1 MAQKNYTDCN
11 QARFMASTASSQTHT
26 RAVWQIDQSAS
37 RISSVGNFPPGIA
50 PKPVRR
56 SRRRDQ
62 VRRGPPRVVRE
73 PRRGHGSGGGTKRR
87 TRRVARTPCCRDTA
101 KATARPASWVVSAA
115 RTHSTI
121 AVAKSLPPWLC
132 PRSRALVSP
141 IYTHLHHAEWTAT
154 RSIE

>member
-1 MAQKNYTDCN
+1 MAIKNYTDCN
-11 QARFMASTASSQTHT
+11 QARLLAITASSQTHT
-26 RAVWQIDQSAS
+26 RAVWQIDQSAL

-56 SRRRDQ
+56 SRRNR
-62 VRRGPPRVVRE
+62 VRRGPPGVVRE

-121 AVAKSLPPWLC
+121 ACCQIATTLGLPSLKSPG
-132 PRSRALVSP
+132 
-141 IYTHLHHAEWTAT
+141 ITHLHP
-154 RSIE
+154 SSPC

>member
-1 MAQKNYTDCN
+1 MAIKNYTDCN
-11 QARFMASTASSQTHT
+11 RARLMAITASSQTHT

-56 SRRRDQ
+56 SRRDRAAA
-62 VRRGPPRVVRE
+62 RRAGVVRE

-87 TRRVARTPCCRDTA
+87 ARRAARTPCCRDTA